1 MCAGAHTGV
10 WLDRAGEV
18 HQGKPPRYRCR
29 LGSILPK
36 MAAISLST
44 GNGRVLCS
52 YPGNPCPNDMFCNF
66 DHGEYIGGFCEH
78 CHDESDGCDGYTCA
92 AQPLASET

>member
-18 HQGKPPRYRCR
+18 HQ
-29 LGSILPK
+29 
-36 MAAISLST
+36 

-78 CHDESDGCDGYTCA
+78 CHDESDGCDGYTYA